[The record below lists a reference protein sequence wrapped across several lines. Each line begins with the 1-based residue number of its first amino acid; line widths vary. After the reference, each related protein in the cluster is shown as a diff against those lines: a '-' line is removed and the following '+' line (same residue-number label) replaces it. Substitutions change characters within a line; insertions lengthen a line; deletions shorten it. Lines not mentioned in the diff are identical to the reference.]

1 MVDEIKKIFQ
11 NLDDNAFSDDR
22 RLEKALENAKKNDQ
36 FRKINY
42 GKYEVLLCGD
52 HNGKEINL
60 QFLRGLKKELAS
72 KGITCRIGE
81 DYIKKAKGA
90 REQEIR
96 ESYLKDADIIVL
108 INGQGPG
115 TLDESNQIRRDKEL
129 KKKTMA
135 FFKYS
140 NYQELENAPDLQDYR
155 TEFKYPIPY
164 QETEELKAKIKFGI
178 KHIILYLLNKEITKS
193 KDGNQ

>member
-1 MVDEIKKIFQ
+1 M
-11 NLDDNAFSDDR
+11 
-22 RLEKALENAKKNDQ
+22 
-36 FRKINY
+36 
-42 GKYEVLLCGD
+42 
-52 HNGKEINL
+52 
-60 QFLRGLKKELAS
+60 QFLRDLKEELAS

-81 DYIKKAKGA
+81 DYLKKAKGI

-115 TLDESNQIRRDKEL
+115 TLDESNQIRREKEL

-135 FFKYS
+135 FFKYN
-140 NYQELENAPDLQDYR
+140 NYQELENVPDLQDFR

-164 QETEELKAKIKFGI
+164 REIEELKAKIKFGV
-178 KHIILYLLNKEITKS
+178 KHMILYRLNKEITKS
-193 KDGNQ
+193 KGGDQ

>member
-1 MVDEIKKIFQ
+1 MVDEIKEIFQ
-11 NLDDNAFSDDR
+11 KLDDAAFSDDK

-42 GKYEVLLCGD
+42 GKYEALLCGD
-52 HNGKEINL
+52 HNGEEINL
-60 QFLRGLKKELAS
+60 QFLRDLKKDLAN

-81 DYIKKAKGA
+81 DYLKKAKGV

-108 INGQGPG
+108 INGYGPG
-115 TLDESNQIRRDKEL
+115 TLDESNQIRRENEL

-135 FFKYS
+135 FFRYTS
-140 NYQELENAPDLQDYR
+140 YQELENIPDLQDFR
-155 TEFKYPIPY
+155 T
-164 QETEELKAKIKFGI
+164 
-178 KHIILYLLNKEITKS
+178 
-193 KDGNQ
+193 

>member
-1 MVDEIKKIFQ
+1 MVDEIKEIFQ
-11 NLDDNAFSDDR
+11 KLDDAAFSDDK

-42 GKYEVLLCGD
+42 GKYEALLCGD
-52 HNGKEINL
+52 HNGEEINL
-60 QFLRGLKKELAS
+60 QFLRDLKKDLAN
-72 KGITCRIGE
+72 KGITCRIGK
-81 DYIKKAKGA
+81 DYLKKAKGV

-108 INGQGPG
+108 INGYGPG
-115 TLDESNQIRRDKEL
+115 TLDESNQIRRENEL

-135 FFKYS
+135 FFRYTS
-140 NYQELENAPDLQDYR
+140 YQELENIPDLQDFR

-164 QETEELKAKIKFGI
+164 REIEELKAKIKFGV
-178 KHIILYLLNKEITKS
+178 KHMILYLLNKEIIKS
-193 KDGNQ
+193 KGGDQ